1 VATHIPSITRLKGSA
16 VMIAPVCR
24 AVSPPASS
32 SPAATTPS
40 IDAHSTLLQ
49 VGGSGFPPEAS
60 MSTTS
65 EPESDEVTKK
75 IVMRKIARTDSTDP
89 NGRPCKTSKRTFS
102 GMMLPSLSS
111 SPPGPSI
118 WRKIAVPPRI
128 ENHKKV
134 TSVGTRRT
142 PATNSRIVLPREM
155 RAMKTPTNGA
165 HDIHQPQ

>member
-1 VATHIPSITRLKGSA
+1 
-16 VMIAPVCR
+16 MIAVERVR
-24 AVSPPASS
+24 ALRDRKE
-32 SPAATTPS
+32 AA
-40 IDAHSTLLQ
+40 
-49 VGGSGFPPEAS
+49 
-60 MSTTS
+60 
-65 EPESDEVTKK
+65 
-75 IVMRKIARTDSTDP
+75 
-89 NGRPCKTSKRTFS
+89 
-102 GMMLPSLSS
+102 
-111 SPPGPSI
+111 